1 MFVHGK
7 ELLYIDS
14 LLNAKWIFLLFMVFF
29 FLFYTVSD
37 TIKYSL
43 GNYLLFKINF
53 YIKKIDLN
61 EVILLLAIDYP
72 GI

>member
-1 MFVHGK
+1 
-7 ELLYIDS
+7 
-14 LLNAKWIFLLFMVFF
+14 MVFF

-72 GI
+72 GIWIEVSLAQSLI

>member
-1 MFVHGK
+1 MDFFIIYG
-7 ELLYIDS
+7 
-14 LLNAKWIFLLFMVFF
+14 FF